1 MAESSSSGDEGF
13 RGEAK
18 YKQFSAAVERAL
30 KGFEVSSE
38 WHDLISSLARLNKA
52 SVDRLNVSC
61 PVRDGITESN
71 FSLLLLCA
79 LLSPSQRLSQRL
91 WLACIIILL

>member
-1 MAESSSSGDEGF
+1 MAESSSSGDEEF

-38 WHDLISSLARLNKA
+38 WHDLISSLARLNKVTQY
-52 SVDRLNVSC
+52 S
-61 PVRDGITESN
+61 
-71 FSLLLLCA
+71 
-79 LLSPSQRLSQRL
+79 
-91 WLACIIILL
+91 